1 MKVAPVKAEE
11 ETVVADVAEPVNN
24 KPEVWIELVD
34 KDTPPVKIAR
44 PASEDSEV
52 PVDFPQQKPEIW
64 IQTDLVQPVESSAD
78 QASLPVADSQIK
90 PAQEPEKDQ
99 PAIYNEEIIV
109 SSPGLA
115 VEAKPVSPIQT
126 TIGIPERV
134 EPANEDVQA
143 PVNEEVQAVQAP
155 VNEALV
161 AEDLHID
168 EKKTEE
174 HQNDEKKGDDCKV
187 EYVLVAEDKVT
198 DEAQQQQ
205 EVDAASEDKPARFE
219 SRLNSRGQINSKE
232 LRHI

>member
-1 MKVAPVKAEE
+1 MEI
-11 ETVVADVAEPVNN
+11 VVADVAEPVNGGNN

-44 PASEDSEV
+44 PASEHSEV
-52 PVDFPQQKPEIW
+52 AVDLLQQKPEIW
-64 IQTDLVQPVESSAD
+64 IQTDLVQPVESGAD

-115 VEAKPVSPIQT
+115 VEAKPVAPIQT

-134 EPANEDVQA
+134 QPANEEAQVVQA
-143 PVNEEVQAVQAP
+143 PVNEEVQAIQTP

-161 AEDLHID
+161 AEDQQID
-168 EKKTEE
+168 EKKAEE
-174 HQNDEKKGDDCKV
+174 HQSDDKKGDDCKV
-187 EYVLVAEDKVT
+187 EYVLVAEDKVA

-205 EVDAASEDKPARFE
+205 EVEGASENKPARFE

-232 LRHI
+232 LRRI